1 MALLYIAA
9 FHKHYCSSY
18 EVCMRYRI
26 KIKYAQFDEGC
37 FSVQHDMRFPR
48 ELCISVLLYQ
58 SISQNSKIIKVII
71 FLILIFILLI
81 FRIGVLG
88 TRGRLC
94 NSTSYGIDGCR
105 LLCCG
110 RGYQTV
116 IRDVEEKCHCKFV
129 WCCKVQCEMCSF
141 KREEHYCN

>member
-1 MALLYIAA
+1 MFLQ
-9 FHKHYCSSY
+9 S
-18 EVCMRYRI
+18 
-26 KIKYAQFDEGC
+26 
-37 FSVQHDMRFPR
+37 
-48 ELCISVLLYQ
+48 LCIVYIPYSKAGKREVVHVLNKNVVVLTLLR
-58 SISQNSKIIKVII
+58 SSLIIVLPYFSL
-71 FLILIFILLI
+71 FLICFLFFFCII
-81 FRIGVLG
+81 RIGVLG

-129 WCCKVQCEMCSF
+129 WCCRVQCEMCSF
-141 KREEHYCN
+141 MREEHYCNWSDTQKNATLSE

>member
-1 MALLYIAA
+1 MQSLYIAYLPDSKA
-9 FHKHYCSSY
+9 GKR
-18 EVCMRYRI
+18 EV
-26 KIKYAQFDEGC
+26 
-37 FSVQHDMRFPR
+37 VH
-48 ELCISVLLYQ
+48 VL
-58 SISQNSKIIKVII
+58 SQNAVVLILLKSSVII
-71 FLILIFILLI
+71 VLPYFFSFLNLFSFFII
-81 FRIGVLG
+81 RIGVLG

-129 WCCKVQCEMCSF
+129 WCCRVQCEMCSF
-141 KREEHYCN
+141 MREEHYCNWSDTQKLLHGVRD